1 MWSVSMKLRSALL
14 CLPFAIPL
22 FAIPALAE
30 VKVVA
35 SIKPVHSLVAAVM
48 QGVGEPSLIVG
59 GAGSPHNFSLKPS
72 QAAELQDADLVFWMG
87 EGLEAFLDKPLRT
100 LGAGAKTVELI
111 ETPGLHTLKFRE
123 GGAFEAH
130 DDEEDEAHDEIDMH
144 VWLDP
149 VNAKVLAKAIEEA
162 LAAADPDNAAT
173 YRANATALDA
183 KLDALVTDISGEL
196 ETVRDKRF
204 VVFHDGYHY
213 FENRF
218 GVTAAGSLTVTP
230 DVMPGAERVAEIQ
243 GTIARLGVTCVFSE
257 PQFEPRL
264 IAIVTEG
271 TGARL
276 GELDP
281 LGASL
286 GPGPGLYFELLRA
299 MAASIRTCLSG
310 EN

>member
-1 MWSVSMKLRSALL
+1 MKLRSALL

-22 FAIPALAE
+22 FAVPAHAE

-48 QGVGEPSLIVG
+48 QGVGEPSLIVD

-72 QAAELQDADLVFWMG
+72 QAAEIQEADLVFWIG
-87 EGLEAFLDKPLRT
+87 EGLEAFLDKT
-100 LGAGAKTVELI
+100 IETIGAGANAVELI
-111 ETPGLHTLKFRE
+111 DAPGLQTLRFRE

-130 DDEEDEAHDEIDMH
+130 DGEKDEAQGEAHDEIDMH

-149 VNAKVLAKAIEEA
+149 VNAKALAKAIEEA
-162 LAAADPDNAAT
+162 LAAADPDNAAA
-173 YRANATALDA
+173 YRANAAALGA
-183 KLDALVTDISGEL
+183 KLDALVTNISGEL
-196 ETVRDKRF
+196 ETVRDRRF

-271 TGARL
+271 TGAHL

-286 GPGPGLYFELLRA
+286 EPGPGLYFELLRA